1 MPDGQS
7 QLKAARPLQF
17 SLRFAALRC
26 DKPGSSARR
35 LRRARARALTC
46 LPPPRLPPSSLTSI
60 KATMTIDQHIEELR
74 AEARNAETVEGR
86 RAIEAELELALAE
99 REVIWAELDGRIDGE
114 PPF

>member
-1 MPDGQS
+1 
-7 QLKAARPLQF
+7 
-17 SLRFAALRC
+17 
-26 DKPGSSARR
+26 
-35 LRRARARALTC
+35 
-46 LPPPRLPPSSLTSI
+46 
-60 KATMTIDQHIEELR
+60 MTTDQHIEELR